1 MKKLI
6 EIFKAALTKF
16 STINMV
22 QYIGIATL
30 ILAAWADADL
40 VSPSFLM
47 LVTGLAT
54 VVLKFWQSTKEMVST
69 GWSAGW
75 TVYLMGGLGI
85 LIGFLDTFVPNV
97 EIMTYLFGDKAKYVM
112 MFYMALTIIFRT
124 GFTNQSA
131 SSIQARKLST

>member
-1 MKKLI
+1 MKKLLKI
-6 EIFKAALTKF
+6 LKAALTKF

-30 ILAAWADADL
+30 ILTAWADADL
-40 VSPSFLM
+40 VTPSFLM
-47 LVTGLAT
+47 LVTGAAT

-75 TVYLMGGLGI
+75 TVYLMGGLGF

-97 EIMTYLFGDKAKYVM
+97 EIMSDLFGKYAKPVM
-112 MFYMALTIIFRT
+112 MLYMALTIIFRT